1 MNSYFVRAFLALSL
15 LLSCAATQ
23 AEPGSIREYMAS
35 RYQKL
40 TPAEFQRL
48 KAFIGS
54 TSLKRATSTRDTGA
68 QADLARFGNA
78 NATAVWGAWEKV
90 DIPGAMCSDGSPY
103 KIFVMRA
110 NSAFDKMVGNDKR
123 LTLQFE
129 PGGACWDYPSCSGQL
144 GKFLGAVHPDG
155 IPDNFMDLNAYLDP
169 NITGGSANAM
179 LTPIIMKNHPSGQTL
194 KTAYWNKVFLPY
206 CTGDVYVG
214 NKVTTYI
221 DPSGSGK
228 TLTYRHVGATN
239 MEKVIAWL
247 QQNFNQPKELLV
259 SGASA
264 GGAGAQVNYHFIRKA
279 LNPEKSILLN
289 DSGPIFP
296 APGYGNQYPLQ
307 QKIRE
312 AWNVDY
318 IIGKLDQ
325 ERPGSGITQ
334 DLGSIATML
343 ADAYPQDKIA
353 TMLFKRDGHYSA
365 YSYARFYGLN
375 PSVPADKEKMLTM
388 WGEDLRNLMTQY
400 ASRPNMSYYIP
411 YYRKLLDAHCAS
423 IIEWNGTEI
432 QAQWVNS
439 GSFIN
444 SLLNDAHTISRI
456 EADNPYDVYV
466 PGVFSE
472 MISLTEE

>member
-1 MNSYFVRAFLALSL
+1 MKSFFSRACLALCL
-15 LLSCAATQ
+15 VLPCVAAQ
-23 AEPGSIREYMAS
+23 AQPSVREYMAS

-48 KAFIGS
+48 KAFVGS
-54 TSLKRATSTRDTGA
+54 TSLKRATSTRETGA

-78 NATAVWGAWEKV
+78 NAMAVWGAYEKV
-90 DIPGAMCSDGSPY
+90 EIPGAVCSDGSPY

-110 NSAFDKMVGNDKR
+110 NTQYDKLVGNDKR
-123 LTLQFE
+123 LTIEFE
-129 PGGACWDYPSCSGQL
+129 PGGACWDYLSCSGQL
-144 GKFLGAVHPDG
+144 GMLGAAHPDG

-169 NITGGSANAM
+169 NISGGSPNAV
-179 LTPIIMKNHPSGQTL
+179 LTPIIMKNHPGGQSV

-206 CTGDVYVG
+206 CTGDVFAG
-214 NKVTTYI
+214 NKVATYA

-228 TLTYRHVGATN
+228 TITYRHAGATN

-264 GGAGAQVNYHFIRKA
+264 GGAGAQVNYHFIRKT
-279 LNPEKSILLN
+279 LNPEKSTLLN

-318 IIGKLDQ
+318 VVGKLDQ
-325 ERPGSGITQ
+325 ERPGSGILR
-334 DLGSIATML
+334 DYGAIATLL
-343 ADAYPQDKIA
+343 ADAWPQDKIA
-353 TMLFKRDGHYSA
+353 ISLFRRDGIYSA
-365 YSYARFYGLN
+365 YSYARFYGLD
-375 PSVPADKEKMLTM
+375 PSVPADKEKMLTL

-411 YYRKLLDAHCAS
+411 YYRKLMDSHCVS
-423 IIEWNGTEI
+423 IVEWNGTEI
-432 QAQWVNS
+432 QAQGVNM
-439 GSFIN
+439 GTFVN
-444 SLLNDAHTISRI
+444 SLLNDARTVSRI
-456 EADNPYDVYV
+456 EGDNPYDAYV
-466 PGVFSE
+466 PGFFSE
-472 MISLTEE
+472 LISLTQ